1 MKKVFKIA
9 LFAGVTAMV
18 AACTKDN
25 SADVA
30 QSQSYRTTNIT
41 IEGFAGDAASRTS
54 MDTENKRLVW
64 SETESAIAAIELAE
78 DEFDGVNLDNGR
90 VGKGEC
96 AEVVDGKATF
106 NATVKDA
113 REGEYTRGYLAVYPY
128 ESFNSLNGTTLEVTM
143 PAEQT
148 PAAVNDIDAA
158 ATLLFA
164 SDLEGYTETPANL
177 ALRFKHIAAYSSIR
191 IKNLALNEGEGIAE
205 IVITSNEEDK
215 PLAGA
220 WGFDFTSDKLAGD
233 FGEETS
239 QSITLDV
246 SALDLEDAKTAE
258 GVNVFFG
265 ALPCGELHDL
275 TVAVTTTEGR
285 EFEKVITGANL
296 TFENAY
302 VEPFSVNFDG
312 IKDATPIV
320 TISFPATDDYGFMPV
335 ANGEIPH
342 LNNIAG
348 VSFDTATAFPN
359 LPEYVTT
366 EMVISIDKPAKKD
379 LTIDILMYNDLKGS
393 KFVDDDPNNYVTDN
407 YKENDYL
414 ITKIAEGETSTSV
427 RVTFPRSSVEGDCS
441 EFFDVYCTDV
451 PEATSKR
458 LWVAKNYAI
467 DYRNMSVDMFNNGF
481 DYADNTSVSDVTEK
495 GYGTLG
501 MIDGNP
507 DTFMRSEGKDGSKFG
522 STDWYKTGYYYGPFF
537 DVTFPTD
544 VAVVAVRYQNST
556 DYIPRQIAYGTQSGA
571 EQLPSTP
578 LQYEPA
584 NTNQGDWNTVTT
596 FSSAIDVFRF
606 GVRMAKNNDDNNV
619 KALYQN
625 SAWGAINTYALA
637 EFQLMV
643 MY

>member
-30 QSQSYRTTNIT
+30 QSQGYRTTNIT
-41 IEGFAGDAASRTS
+41 IEGFAGEAASRTS
-54 MDTENKRLVW
+54 MDTEHKRLVW

-78 DEFDGVNLDNGR
+78 DEFTGVNLNNDR

-106 NATVKDA
+106 NATVKAA

-164 SDLEGYTETPANL
+164 SDLEGYEETPSNL

-191 IKNLALNEGEGIAE
+191 IKNLALNEGEDIAE

-220 WGFDFTSDKLAGD
+220 WGFDFTSEKLAGD

-246 SALDLEDAKTAE
+246 SDLDLEAAQTAE

-275 TVAVTTTEGR
+275 TVLVTTTEGR
-285 EFEKVITGANL
+285 RFEKVITGANL
-296 TFENAY
+296 TFETAY
-302 VEPFSVNFDG
+302 VEPFSVNFDNIDPKVILISVKCLEANAQG
-312 IKDATPIV
+312 WLPVAFDNASLPETITTHFYVLLSEPAPEDV
-320 TISFPATDDYGFMPV
+320 TIPMSSYYDPETIENLNLQFVDNNSVNVKRGETKSDLV
-335 ANGEIPH
+335 A
-342 LNNIAG
+342 
-348 VSFDTATAFPN
+348 VSFNRSSFTGQTTDAFAVMTDYTKW
-359 LPEYVTT
+359 PEGYKEHPDYYTSHVWIHVNNNFTMPYNMT
-366 EMVISIDKPAKKD
+366 EDM
-379 LTIDILMYNDLKGS
+379 
-393 KFVDDDPNNYVTDN
+393 FVDAFSIVNGDFANLIDGNTDTYVNFRTGIAMGSWARYAYMNFAPSASQLGFFFDIKLPKVYIENITYTSQADN
-407 YKENDYL
+407 YPVMVGY
-414 ITKIAEGETSTSV
+414 
-427 RVTFPRSSVEGDCS
+427 
-441 EFFDVYCTDV
+441 
-451 PEATSKR
+451 ATSK
-458 LWVAKNYAI
+458 
-467 DYRNMSVDMFNNGF
+467 
-481 DYADNTSVSDVTEK
+481 
-495 GYGTLG
+495 
-501 MIDGNP
+501 
-507 DTFMRSEGKDGSKFG
+507 
-522 STDWYKTGYYYGPFF
+522 TD
-537 DVTFPTD
+537 
-544 VAVVAVRYQNST
+544 
-556 DYIPRQIAYGTQSGA
+556 
-571 EQLPSTP
+571 
-578 LQYEPA
+578 
-584 NTNQGDWNTVTT
+584 TVTT
-596 FSSAIDVFRF
+596 TNTFTNYIDSGFEGDASKTHTYTPNLSDDDTYFRF
-606 GVRMAKNNDDNNV
+606 CFRRFHANNGTWDANGNN
-619 KALYQN
+619 AGN
-625 SAWGAINTYALA
+625 DCRIA
-637 EFQLMV
+637 EVGMNV